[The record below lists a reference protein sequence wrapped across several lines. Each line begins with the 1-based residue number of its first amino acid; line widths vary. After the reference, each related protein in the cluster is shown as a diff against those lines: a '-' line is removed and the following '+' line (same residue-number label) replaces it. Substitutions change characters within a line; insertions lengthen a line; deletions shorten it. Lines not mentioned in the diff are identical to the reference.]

1 MEYFYKNKTAGASG
15 ANGEKSGAAQEK
27 TRGKTPSLVIKN
39 AKFVTSAATSAQF
52 IKADKPMI
60 AVCGKSNVGK
70 STFINMLAGQKRLAK
85 TSAAP
90 GRTRLVNYFDFGEFY
105 LVDLPG
111 YGYAEVSKAEKAKWA
126 KTLDKFF
133 ENKRELAH
141 VCLLLDSRH
150 DPTADD
156 LQMLNYLNY
165 HVVPFTAV
173 LTKGDK
179 LSKMKLKEQ
188 KIRIAAKAGLA
199 AGNIIATGA
208 EKNIGKAEIL
218 EKIAEIL
225 ALARET
231 NAAAAHTEEENEKGN
246 NDTTDNGN
254 GLRGKN
260 AAAANGSGTDENETD
275 GNEE

>member
-1 MEYFYKNKTAGASG
+1 MEYLYKNKTGGASG
-15 ANGEKSGAAQEK
+15 EKIGEKIGAQAEK
-27 TRGKTPSLVIKN
+27 KPSLVIKN

-141 VCLLLDSRH
+141 VYLLLDCRH

-188 KIRIAAKAGLA
+188 KVKIAAKAGLA

-231 NAAAAHTEEENEKGN
+231 NAAEAHTDEENEKGN
-246 NDTTDNGN
+246 NDTTENGN
-254 GLRGKN
+254 
-260 AAAANGSGTDENETD
+260 AADDESAAANGNETA
-275 GNEE
+275 GKEE

>member
-1 MEYFYKNKTAGASG
+1 MEYLYKNKTAGANG
-15 ANGEKSGAAQEK
+15 ANGAEQEK
-27 TRGKTPSLVIKN
+27 TRKKTLSLVIKT

-231 NAAAAHTEEENEKGN
+231 NAA
-246 NDTTDNGN
+246 
-254 GLRGKN
+254 
-260 AAAANGSGTDENETD
+260 ENETAENETAENELAENAETED
-275 GNEE
+275 AENEEK

>member
-1 MEYFYKNKTAGASG
+1 MNMEYLYKNKADGAQTE
-15 ANGEKSGAAQEK
+15 NAAQTAK
-27 TRGKTPSLVIKN
+27 KPSITIKN

-133 ENKRELAH
+133 ENKQDLAH
-141 VCLLLDSRH
+141 VYLLLDCRH

-188 KIRIAAKAGLA
+188 KIKIAAKAGLA

-208 EKNIGKAEIL
+208 EKSIGKQEIL
-218 EKIAEIL
+218 EKTAEIL
-225 ALARET
+225 TLARSRTHGLSEESEAESET
-231 NAAAAHTEEENEKGN
+231 VSDEENKVTEEAEYGTRNGTSNEKGA
-246 NDTTDNGN
+246 TE
-254 GLRGKN
+254 LRNQK
-260 AAAANGSGTDENETD
+260 E
-275 GNEE
+275 

>member
-1 MEYFYKNKTAGASG
+1 MQYLYKNNASG
-15 ANGEKSGAAQEK
+15 GQSE
-27 TRGKTPSLVIKN
+27 KTPSLTIKN

-133 ENKRELAH
+133 ENKHELAH
-141 VCLLLDSRH
+141 VYLLLDCRH

-188 KIRIAAKAGLA
+188 KIKIAAKAGLA
-199 AGNIIATGA
+199 AGNILATGA
-208 EKNIGKAEIL
+208 EKGIGKEEIL
-218 EKIAEIL
+218 QKTAEIL
-225 ALARET
+225 ALAREAENDGEESEISET
-231 NAAAAHTEEENEKGN
+231 SGTEETENEKGN
-246 NDTTDNGN
+246 GDTNESAKSANGN
-254 GLRGKN
+254 ANERAIGK
-260 AAAANGSGTDENETD
+260 AGET
-275 GNEE
+275 EL

>member
-1 MEYFYKNKTAGASG
+1 MEYLYKKASD
-15 ANGEKSGAAQEK
+15 GAAEEK
-27 TRGKTPSLVIKN
+27 KPPLVIKN

-111 YGYAEVSKAEKAKWA
+111 YGYAEVSRAEKAKWA

-141 VCLLLDSRH
+141 VFLLLDCRH
-150 DPTADD
+150 DPTAED
-156 LQMLNYLNY
+156 LQMLSYLNY

-188 KIRIAAKAGLA
+188 KIKISAKAGLA
-199 AGNIIATGA
+199 AGNVIATAAADGT
-208 EKNIGKAEIL
+208 GKTEILQKTAEIL
-218 EKIAEIL
+218 EIARTKQNASDETEEDAEEKIEL
-225 ALARET
+225 TNRRET
-231 NAAAAHTEEENEKGN
+231 
-246 NDTTDNGN
+246 
-254 GLRGKN
+254 
-260 AAAANGSGTDENETD
+260 
-275 GNEE
+275 

>member
-1 MEYFYKNKTAGASG
+1 MEYLYKKTSD
-15 ANGEKSGAAQEK
+15 GAAEEK
-27 TRGKTPSLVIKN
+27 KPPLVIKN

-111 YGYAEVSKAEKAKWA
+111 YGYAEVSRAEKAKWA

-141 VCLLLDSRH
+141 VFLLLDCRH
-150 DPTADD
+150 DPTAED
-156 LQMLNYLNY
+156 LQMLSYLNY

-179 LSKMKLKEQ
+179 LSKMKLKDR
-188 KIRIAAKAGLA
+188 K
-199 AGNIIATGA
+199 
-208 EKNIGKAEIL
+208 
-218 EKIAEIL
+218 
-225 ALARET
+225 
-231 NAAAAHTEEENEKGN
+231 
-246 NDTTDNGN
+246 
-254 GLRGKN
+254 
-260 AAAANGSGTDENETD
+260 SVV
-275 GNEE
+275 

>member
-1 MEYFYKNKTAGASG
+1 MEYLYKNKTGGASG
-15 ANGEKSGAAQEK
+15 EKVGEKIGEKIGAQAEK
-27 TRGKTPSLVIKN
+27 KPSLVIKN

-141 VCLLLDSRH
+141 VYLLLDCRH

-188 KIRIAAKAGLA
+188 KVKIAAKAGLA

-225 ALARET
+225 AFAHETEAENDGEESEIIETDTEETEDEKGNSETKTARM
-231 NAAAAHTEEENEKGN
+231 NAAAKIAAVPSEKN
-246 NDTTDNGN
+246 
-254 GLRGKN
+254 
-260 AAAANGSGTDENETD
+260 
-275 GNEE
+275 

>member
-1 MEYFYKNKTAGASG
+1 MEYLYKKTSD
-15 ANGEKSGAAQEK
+15 GAAEEK
-27 TRGKTPSLVIKN
+27 NPPLVIKN

-111 YGYAEVSKAEKAKWA
+111 YGYAEVSRAEKAKWA

-141 VCLLLDSRH
+141 VFLLLDCRH
-150 DPTADD
+150 DPTAED
-156 LQMLNYLNY
+156 LQMLSYLNY

-188 KIRIAAKAGLA
+188 KIKISAKAGLA
-199 AGNIIATGA
+199 AGNVIATAAADGT
-208 EKNIGKAEIL
+208 GKTEIL
-218 EKIAEIL
+218 QKTAEIL
-225 ALARET
+225 ALARAKQ
-231 NAAAAHTEEENEKGN
+231 NASEETEEDAEDKKELTN
-246 NDTTDNGN
+246 
-254 GLRGKN
+254 RR
-260 AAAANGSGTDENETD
+260 ET
-275 GNEE
+275 